1 LHFVGDDWLGGGRMV
16 LNGVGDDWLGG
27 GRMVLNGVGDRYR
40 ESEVRR
46 VGKSKDPLYPLNR
59 RLSGPQ
65 GRSGLL
71 KMRKIIWHRQGLEL
85 GTSGL

>member
-1 LHFVGDDWLGGGRMV
+1 MGVIALHF
-16 LNGVGDDWLGG
+16 VGDDWLGG

-59 RLSGPQ
+59 RLGV
-65 GRSGLL
+65 LEE
-71 KMRKIIWHRQGLEL
+71 RK
-85 GTSGL
+85 TACA